1 MLWFGKRTAS
11 TVVAAVPAE
20 VVPADLPVP
29 LDPEIFQRH
38 FSALLAGMEQDGG
51 ADSFLAAL
59 AAKRQAVIDLRA
71 CAQQNSFGIDAIES
85 VLALVFTAR
94 RKLYP
99 ALANLGDERVAA
111 LMTEL
116 WFGAS
121 SPAERLQQFIDAM
134 PGAEDGTRESVKAA
148 AKLRRAAWDFA
159 AEMLHYGEAE
169 RYPLM
174 SRWVW
179 DQGTQSGALR
189 EFVRGGDAM
198 REVPFS
204 NDPAVFEGARRWL
217 AEQLATQGIY
227 RDEALWINLVQGQA
241 YLAYFRSMTEG
252 SLGADFGRGVPP
264 NEQLKRLLGID
275 AAPGTRPDRVRKPLA
290 AKPATQARAH

>member
-1 MLWFGKRTAS
+1 MLWFGKRATPTA
-11 TVVAAVPAE
+11 VAAVASE

-29 LDPEIFQRH
+29 LDPVVFQRH
-38 FSALLAGMEQDGG
+38 FDALLAGMELDGG
-51 ADSFLAAL
+51 ADSYLSAL
-59 AAKRQAVIDLRA
+59 GAKRQAVAEARA
-71 CAQQNSFGIDAIES
+71 HSAERTHGLDAIES
-85 VLALVFTAR
+85 MLALVFTAR

-99 ALANLGDERVAA
+99 ALAAMGDEPVGE
-111 LMTEL
+111 LMAGL
-116 WFGAS
+116 WFGAL
-121 SPAERLQQFIDAM
+121 SPHERLQQFVDAM
-134 PGAEDGTRESVKAA
+134 PGAESGTRQGVKVA

-159 AEMLHYGEAE
+159 AEMLHYGEPE

-179 DQGTQSGALR
+179 DQATQSGALR

-217 AEQLATQGIY
+217 AEQLAAQGIY
-227 RDEALWINLVQGQA
+227 RDEALWINLVLGQG

-264 NEQLKRLLGID
+264 QEQLKRLLGID
-275 AAPGTRPDRVRKPLA
+275 AEPGTRLDRVKKPQVSA
-290 AKPATQARAH
+290 SQAGTS

>member
-11 TVVAAVPAE
+11 SAVATVPAE
-20 VVPADLPVP
+20 VVPVDLPVP
-29 LDPEIFQRH
+29 LDTEIFQRH
-38 FSALLAGMEQDGG
+38 FNALLAGMEQHGG

-59 AAKRQAVIDLRA
+59 AAKRQAVIDLRGRA
-71 CAQQNSFGIDAIES
+71 HQDSFGIDAIEN

-99 ALANLGDERVAA
+99 ALANLADDRVAA
-111 LMTEL
+111 LMTGL

-121 SPAERLQQFIDAM
+121 SPGERLQQFIDAM
-134 PGAEDGTRESVKAA
+134 PGAESGTRESVKAA

-159 AEMLHYGEAE
+159 AEMLHYGEVE

-174 SRWVW
+174 SHWVW

-204 NDPAVFEGARRWL
+204 NEPAVFEGARRWL
-217 AEQLATQGIY
+217 AAQLATQGIY

-275 AAPGTRPDRVRKPLA
+275 AAPGMRPDRVKKPLA
-290 AKPATQARAH
+290 EKPATQARAH

>member
-1 MLWFGKRTAS
+1 MSWFRRRATAA
-11 TVVAAVPAE
+11 TPGVPVAGVAPAE
-20 VVPADLPVP
+20 LPVA
-29 LDPEIFQRH
+29 LDVQAFRRH
-38 FSALLAGMEQDGG
+38 YDALLTAAEQDGG
-51 ADSFLAAL
+51 MESYLAAL
-59 AAKRQAVIDLRA
+59 AAKREAFAAAREA
-71 CAQQNSFGIDAIES
+71 AQSAAAGLDDITRM
-85 VLALVFTAR
+85 LAMVFTAR

-99 ALANLGDERVAA
+99 ALESLGEERAAA
-111 LMTEL
+111 LMAGL
-116 WFGAS
+116 WFGNLSAG
-121 SPAERLQQFIDAM
+121 ERLQQFVDAM
-134 PGAEDGTRESVKAA
+134 PGAGGSDRASVKAA

-159 AEMLHYGEAE
+159 AEALHYAEIE

-174 SRWVW
+174 TRWVW

-204 NDPAVFEGARRWL
+204 NDPGTFEGARRWV
-217 AEQLATQGIY
+217 AEQLAAQGIY
-227 RDEALWINLVQGQA
+227 RDEALWTDLVQAQA

-275 AAPGTRPDRVRKPLA
+275 AAPGARPDRVRKPA
-290 AKPATQARAH
+290 AAVQPGMH